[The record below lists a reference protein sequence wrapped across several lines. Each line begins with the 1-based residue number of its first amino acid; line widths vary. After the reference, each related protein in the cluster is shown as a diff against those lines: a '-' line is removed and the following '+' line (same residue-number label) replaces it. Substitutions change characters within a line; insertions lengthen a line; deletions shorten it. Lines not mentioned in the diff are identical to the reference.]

1 MVSDDKLLIS
11 VTSEFVYIQ
20 LSKYDRENDKDSRL
34 PAIDART
41 GDDLDKDDVVSS
53 DVIYSQDFKLRL
65 CKPMDF

>member
-1 MVSDDKLLIS
+1 MS
-11 VTSEFVYIQ
+11 VYI
-20 LSKYDRENDKDSRL
+20 LVSKSDRENDKDSRL